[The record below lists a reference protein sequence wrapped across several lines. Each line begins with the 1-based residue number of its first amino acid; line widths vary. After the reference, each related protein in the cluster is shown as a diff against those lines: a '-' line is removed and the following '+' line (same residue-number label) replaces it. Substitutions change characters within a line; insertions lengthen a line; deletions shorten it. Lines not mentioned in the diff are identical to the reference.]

1 MPDLSGTLKFSEIGE
16 ILKFKK
22 MKRGREGGEKKR
34 KTTKRQKTSG
44 KPFKSNLFTAARKQ
58 NPELKNIDL
67 DLTFTPTAGSNSFT
81 MAQALNVVAQ
91 GTTAE
96 TRIGRKIVITS
107 LDLRY
112 VWQLGATSTN
122 GAPARILIV
131 YDKQTNAGLASA
143 ADILA
148 QNEFNSQMNLA
159 NSERFTILAS
169 TITKPI
175 AVQNN
180 FSIAGQIYKK
190 LRLET
195 VFNDTNAGTIG
206 DIQTGSIVMLVSQA
220 GAIGT
225 GAPSLIA
232 QSRIRF
238 EDQ

>member
-1 MPDLSGTLKFSEIGE
+1 MNITARQPAWSHYQEKR
-16 ILKFKK
+16 
-22 MKRGREGGEKKR
+22 MKRKKEQKQP
-34 KTTKRQKTSG
+34 KTTKRQKTAG
-44 KPFKSNLFTAARKQ
+44 PAFKSNLFLAVKKTG
-58 NPELKNIDL
+58 PEKKNIDF
-67 DLTFTPTAGSNSFT
+67 DLTFTPSAGTNAFTAS
-81 MAQALNVVAQ
+81 QALNIVAQ

-96 TRIGRKIVITS
+96 TRLGRKIVMTS
-107 LDLRY
+107 IDLRY

-131 YDKQTNAGLASA
+131 YDKQANAGAA
-143 ADILA
+143 TPADILS

-159 NSERFTILAS
+159 NSERFIVLAS
-169 TITKPI
+169 LITDPI
-175 AVQNN
+175 SVQNN

-190 LRLET
+190 IRLET

-206 DIQTGSIVMLVSQA
+206 DIQTGSVMMIVAQA

-238 EDQ
+238 IDE